1 MHYIRYWVFIL
12 KVYVFLRLDEMM
24 LNHWVTNDLKMSNQA
39 IWKFRCSN
47 YLIQYWHL
55 FFQYPHRRRLYRFS
69 NRVVRPGKARYRR
82 SIKYFFFKW
91 HSGYYHD
98 CSSKENQL
106 CKVCFT
112 LKSLLLICQYWNNF
126 GIYFPTCTSLS
137 WNIIKISLFF
147 INIVYKYHFSFPK
160 RFVFV
165 WIFST
170 TYKI

>member
-1 MHYIRYWVFIL
+1 
-12 KVYVFLRLDEMM
+12 
-24 LNHWVTNDLKMSNQA
+24 MSNQA

-112 LKSLLLICQYWNNF
+112 LKTLVLISQYWNNF

-147 INIVYKYHFSFPK
+147 YIHVNTIFLLQSVLSLCESFQQPIK
-160 RFVFV
+160 FKHCS
-165 WIFST
+165 I
-170 TYKI
+170 KK

>member
-82 SIKYFFFKW
+82 SIKYFFLNDTRDITMTVHQKKTNCVK
-91 HSGYYHD
+91 SA
-98 CSSKENQL
+98 
-106 CKVCFT
+106 
-112 LKSLLLICQYWNNF
+112 SLLKHYYW
-126 GIYFPTCTSLS
+126 SV
-137 WNIIKISLFF
+137 NIETIL
-147 INIVYKYHFSFPK
+147 VY
-160 RFVFV
+160 
-165 WIFST
+165 IFLLVQA
-170 TYKI
+170 